1 MDGTQVCQSEVRVGA
16 RRREPGLESMI
27 KYPTGSAIALITQMR
42 AGTHYM
48 CAALRTALEATIY
61 RPDREAQFVVMD
73 DEYIRKGLHSSDP
86 IALPEARPER
96 TVYFC
101 HYYHWQQHLLIDL
114 PKIYLIGFP
123 LDSFYSD
130 GVVASHATNDPAP
143 SGPRAASYVMRFDSP
158 EWRALEYK
166 MKANADWLMTITE
179 SDDARIFRYE
189 DLLADF
195 DASARR
201 LEAYTGGFV
210 NSLPKPIKNARRA
223 YWTESYSSAFDAKA
237 LAALWDYFAPSLE
250 RFYPERLGSLK
261 AAL

>member
-1 MDGTQVCQSEVRVGA
+1 
-16 RRREPGLESMI
+16 
-27 KYPTGSAIALITQMR
+27 
-42 AGTHYM
+42 
-48 CAALRTALEATIY
+48 
-61 RPDREAQFVVMD
+61 
-73 DEYIRKGLHSSDP
+73 
-86 IALPEARPER
+86 
-96 TVYFC
+96 
-101 HYYHWQQHLLIDL
+101 
-114 PKIYLIGFP
+114 
-123 LDSFYSD
+123 
-130 GVVASHATNDPAP
+130 
-143 SGPRAASYVMRFDSP
+143 
-158 EWRALEYK
+158 